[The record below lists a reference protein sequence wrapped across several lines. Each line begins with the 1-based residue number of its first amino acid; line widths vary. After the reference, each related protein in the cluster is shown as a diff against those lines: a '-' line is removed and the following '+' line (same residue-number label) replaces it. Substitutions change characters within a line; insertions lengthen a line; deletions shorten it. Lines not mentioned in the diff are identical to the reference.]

1 MLLFG
6 KDRYDDAIVEFEK
19 AIEIDPDY
27 LEAQNSLAIV
37 KDKKIQRG

>member
-1 MLLFG
+1 MLYFG
-6 KDRYDDAIVEFEK
+6 QKKFKDAIAQFEK

-37 KDKKIQRG
+37 KSKV